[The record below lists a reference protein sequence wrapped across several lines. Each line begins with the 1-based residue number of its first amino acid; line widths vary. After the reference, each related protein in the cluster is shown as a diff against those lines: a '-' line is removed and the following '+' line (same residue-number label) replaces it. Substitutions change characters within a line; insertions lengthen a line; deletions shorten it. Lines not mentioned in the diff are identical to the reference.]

1 MFLPRADP
9 DRWLGRILG
18 GWAMAA
24 GAVVLLIVAFLIRES
39 VPALSTIGIGR
50 FLHDPSWHP
59 AGEASAGTF
68 NLVPMLVGT
77 LYLSLGALL
86 LAVPAGVA
94 SAVFCHF
101 YAPGRVAAVYRRSME
116 LLAGVPSVVYGF
128 WGLVT
133 LVPLIRRLEPPG
145 QSLLAGILILALM
158 VLPTVALTAV
168 AALAAVP
175 RSYLQGAAALGLGR
189 WATARR
195 VALPAALPGILSGAL
210 LAAARAVGENMAVL
224 MVCGNLVQVPS
235 SLFDPVRALTANIAL
250 EMGYA
255 TAQHRSALFVSG
267 LVLIVVIALLMAL
280 VERWGERADA

>member
-1 MFLPRADP
+1 
-9 DRWLGRILG
+9 
-18 GWAMAA
+18 MAA

-94 SAVFCHF
+94 SAVFCQF

-210 LAAARAVGENMAVL
+210 LAAARAVGETMAVL